1 MMQSADVAHQY
12 EKARDLVKRV
22 IEKYR
27 TAYSALWENYT
38 LVLLLVM
45 RESGVWI
52 SPDAL
57 KLAAEGELPNLTSIH
72 RALTDVKKDYQTS
85 EQKET
90 SERLENEWRRV
101 FIHSEGKVQQTGIE
115 PYQEDD

>member
-1 MMQSADVAHQY
+1 MQAVLRSADVAGQF

-22 IEKYR
+22 IEKHR
-27 TAYSALWENYT
+27 TTYPGLWENYT
-38 LVLLLVM
+38 LVLLLAI

-57 KLAAEGELPNLTSIH
+57 KLAAEGKLPNLTSVH
-72 RALTDVKKDYQTS
+72 RAMTDVKKEYQTP

-90 SERLENEWRRV
+90 SARLEDEWHAILGKDRQARV
-101 FIHSEGKVQQTGIE
+101 DPVR
-115 PYQEDD
+115 ED